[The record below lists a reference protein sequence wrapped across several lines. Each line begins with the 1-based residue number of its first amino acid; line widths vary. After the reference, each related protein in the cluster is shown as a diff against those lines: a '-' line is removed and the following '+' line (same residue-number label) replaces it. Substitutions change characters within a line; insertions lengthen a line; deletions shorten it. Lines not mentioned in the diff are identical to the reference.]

1 MELKHND
8 YQSPSVMIYEM
19 VVEGCIATSGDIENS
34 LSTNG
39 EWDE

>member
-19 VVEGCIATSGDIENS
+19 VVEGCIATSGDTPGYSEEIVD
-34 LSTNG
+34 
-39 EWDE
+39 WD